1 MSTFWIRF
9 LQLLL
14 SLTILVVIHELGHFL
29 FSRLFKTRVEKFYLF
44 FNPRISLIRIK
55 KVDGKVRVRFFAP
68 NVPESYTEEKRYNFE
83 GNEEIIYTPIDLDS
97 LPEGDWRRSP
107 ENTEFGV
114 GWIPF
119 GGYCK
124 IAGMIDES
132 MGVPHQTLLAASAH
146 YGGRCALQPYTGIL
160 HIFDGAFQV
169 GRQLYP
175 CTRP

>member
-83 GNEEIIYTPIDLDS
+83 GNEEIIYIPHRFGLS
-97 LPEGDWRRSP
+97 SGRR
-107 ENTEFGV
+107 
-114 GWIPF
+114 
-119 GGYCK
+119 
-124 IAGMIDES
+124 
-132 MGVPHQTLLAASAH
+132 LAP
-146 YGGRCALQPYTGIL
+146 LT
-160 HIFDGAFQV
+160 
-169 GRQLYP
+169 
-175 CTRP
+175 